1 MSRKHK
7 KRGRA
12 HTLHEP
18 VTDGAYIVYTDGGCA
33 VNPGGPGGAT
43 CVVTAPDGAVAE
55 LSRGYFSTTNNR
67 MELTAVIM
75 ALEAIPGDA
84 PVCLY
89 SDSQYVLNCMSGAWS
104 RHKNRDLWARF
115 EAVSH
120 GRQIETR
127 WVPGHNGVPQNER
140 CDELCTLAMQAPT
153 LADPWQEQGG
163 MDFSASQAHPQGQKA
178 SGGAMARLITLPEGY
193 EERVPARMSVTEYTG
208 RWHVRDVCA
217 KAMLAFFA
225 EGDRHSFRSYAAL
238 KSGGI
243 DFWSRKSPDLI
254 LADEPQK
261 DVIWSSVQAHL
272 SGEKEQKSAVR
283 WYGRGLPLKDAI
295 RKALVDAEISENAMR
310 N

>member
-33 VNPGGPGGAT
+33 VNPGGPGGAA

-153 LADPWQEQGG
+153 LADPWQEQGS
-163 MDFSASQAHPQGQKA
+163 MDFSASQAHP
-178 SGGAMARLITLPEGY
+178 
-193 EERVPARMSVTEYTG
+193 
-208 RWHVRDVCA
+208 
-217 KAMLAFFA
+217 
-225 EGDRHSFRSYAAL
+225 
-238 KSGGI
+238 
-243 DFWSRKSPDLI
+243 
-254 LADEPQK
+254 
-261 DVIWSSVQAHL
+261 
-272 SGEKEQKSAVR
+272 
-283 WYGRGLPLKDAI
+283 
-295 RKALVDAEISENAMR
+295 
-310 N
+310 